1 MTQKF
6 YITGM
11 TCSACSSYI
20 EKTIGKLDGVTLCNV
35 SLVSNS
41 MIVEYNGDIC
51 SNNLIINK
59 VKEIGYL
66 ARINKVEYKKNNY
79 DKVRLILSL
88 ILLVLLMYISMGHM
102 LNLPIFN
109 ILSEP
114 NSNNLLSGVYLGL
127 GQLILVIPI
136 IFLNFGY
143 FIRGVKHLL
152 KGNPNMDTL
161 IAIGSFA
168 SIVYGIVTIIK
179 SYNGYL
185 NNDLELVKNLY
196 HQYYFESAGSILTF
210 VSIGKYIESKSKKKT
225 ADAISNLVNLTP
237 KEVLVKNGENYKLVN
252 VEEVVIDSLIMIKPG
267 DVLAIDGVIVEGS
280 TTINAANLT
289 GESIPI
295 YKQQGDVI
303 LAGMVNLTG
312 NIIVKTTHTYENSS
326 VSKIVKLVEEASN
339 SKMPIARIIDKVS
352 RIFVPFIILVS
363 MLSAVI
369 WFFID
374 RNLVFNHAIAVLVI
388 SCPCALGLATPL
400 AIMVSAGSAAK
411 KGILIRNSASLEILK
426 DIEVV
431 VFDKTGTLTMGKLKV
446 KDVKNNNIEYQDF
459 IDIVYSVEKHSNHPL
474 ALSVCEKL
482 ENEIKNHQDFYEVKE
497 LPGYG
502 MICKLDDDT
511 YYIGNSKL
519 LKDNMISVSN
529 DIEDVDYTKI
539 LVGKNKEF
547 LGMITFEDYVKPQSK
562 QLIKT
567 LKNMGIKTVLLSGD
581 KNYILYNNS
590 LQLRKFVNNLTL

>member
-326 VSKIVKLVEEASN
+326 VSKIVKLVE
-339 SKMPIARIIDKVS
+339 
-352 RIFVPFIILVS
+352 
-363 MLSAVI
+363 
-369 WFFID
+369 
-374 RNLVFNHAIAVLVI
+374 VI
-388 SCPCALGLATPL
+388 S
-400 AIMVSAGSAAK
+400 
-411 KGILIRNSASLEILK
+411 
-426 DIEVV
+426 
-431 VFDKTGTLTMGKLKV
+431 VFV
-446 KDVKNNNIEYQDF
+446 
-459 IDIVYSVEKHSNHPL
+459 
-474 ALSVCEKL
+474 
-482 ENEIKNHQDFYEVKE
+482 
-497 LPGYG
+497 
-502 MICKLDDDT
+502 
-511 YYIGNSKL
+511 
-519 LKDNMISVSN
+519 
-529 DIEDVDYTKI
+529 
-539 LVGKNKEF
+539 
-547 LGMITFEDYVKPQSK
+547 
-562 QLIKT
+562 
-567 LKNMGIKTVLLSGD
+567 
-581 KNYILYNNS
+581 
-590 LQLRKFVNNLTL
+590 